1 MKFRTIDIEGDGL
14 KSSINQK
21 LFPNGNHFDPDT
33 IMWCITFC
41 NQDYD
46 TLTLVKKLPSVKRM
60 VHGVKDMLNSSY
72 HELTTVIP
80 KFIDNHE
87 IIEFT
92 DWNEFLKEI
101 TWQIMISEGDIY
113 SKGYGKYNYDAMVLK
128 ANYERNNI
136 YDGVSK
142 LIKSVNPTKWDKT
155 FEQVKNYIIPNQEF
169 TERGIKHNI
178 EDAIQLAQR
187 INNKEVNN
195 DRSGSKN

>member
-41 NQDYD
+41 DQDYD

-128 ANYERNNI
+128 ANYERNNV

-187 INNKEVNN
+187 INNKEV
-195 DRSGSKN
+195 KYV

>member
-41 NQDYD
+41 DQDYD
-46 TLTLVKKLPSVKRM
+46 TLTLVKKLPPEKRM

-72 HELTTVIP
+72 HEITTVIP
-80 KFIDNHE
+80 KVIDNHE

-92 DWNEFLKEI
+92 DWQEFLKEI

-113 SKGYGKYNYDAMVLK
+113 SKGYGEYNYDAMVLK
-128 ANYERNNI
+128 ANYERNNV

-142 LIKSVNPTKWDKT
+142 LIKAVNPTKWNKT
-155 FEQVKNYIIPNQEF
+155 FEQVKNYIVPNQEF

-187 INNKEVNN
+187 INSKEV
-195 DRSGSKN
+195 KQ

>member
-1 MKFRTIDIEGDGL
+1 MKFRTIDIEGDGNTT
-14 KSSINQK
+14 INK
-21 LFPNGNHFDPDT
+21 RLFPDGNHFDPDT

-41 NQDYD
+41 DQDYN
-46 TLTLVKKLPSVKRM
+46 TLTLVKKLPPETRVIN
-60 VHGVKDMLNSSY
+60 GVTGKGKTNSY
-72 HELTTVIP
+72 HEITTVIP
-80 KFIDNHE
+80 KVIDNHE

-92 DWNEFLKEI
+92 DWNDYLKEI
-101 TWQIMISEGDIY
+101 TWQIMISDGDIY

-155 FEQVKNYIIPNQEF
+155 FEQVKNYRVPNQEF

-187 INNKEVNN
+187 INNKEI
-195 DRSGSKN
+195 K

>member
-128 ANYERNNI
+128 ANYERNNV

-195 DRSGSKN
+195 DRTGSKN

>member
-1 MKFRTIDIEGDGL
+1 MWRVIRDGL

-41 NQDYD
+41 DQDYN

-72 HELTTVIP
+72 HEITTVIP
-80 KFIDNHE
+80 KAIDNHE

-92 DWNEFLKEI
+92 DWQEFLKEI

-128 ANYERNNI
+128 VNYERNNV

-142 LIKSVNPTKWDKT
+142 LIKSVIPTKWDKT

-187 INNKEVNN
+187 INNKEV
-195 DRSGSKN
+195 K

>member
-41 NQDYD
+41 DQDYN

-80 KFIDNHE
+80 KVIDNHE

-92 DWNEFLKEI
+92 EWNEFLKEI

-128 ANYERNNI
+128 ANYERNNVF
-136 YDGVSK
+136 DGVSK
-142 LIKSVNPTKWDKT
+142 LIKSVIPTKWDKT
-155 FEQVKNYIIPNQEF
+155 FEQVKNYIVPNQEF

-187 INNKEVNN
+187 INNKEVN
-195 DRSGSKN
+195 

>member
-72 HELTTVIP
+72 HEITTVIP
-80 KFIDNHE
+80 KVIDNHE

>member
-1 MKFRTIDIEGDGL
+1 MKFRTIDIEGDGI
-14 KSSINQK
+14 KVSINQK

-41 NQDYD
+41 DQDYN
-46 TLTLVKKLPSVKRM
+46 TLTLVKKLPPETRVIN
-60 VHGVKDMLNSSY
+60 GVTGKGRTSSY
-72 HELTTVIP
+72 HETSTIIP

-92 DWNEFLKEI
+92 EWDEYLKEI
-101 TWQIMISEGDIY
+101 TWQIMISDGDIY
-113 SKGYGKYNYDAMVLK
+113 SKGYGKYNYDAMVLN
-128 ANYERNNI
+128 ANYKRNNI

-142 LIKSVNPTKWDKT
+142 LIKPVNPTKWDKT
-155 FEQVKNYIIPNQEF
+155 FEQVKNYRIPNQEF

-187 INNKEVNN
+187 INNKEV
-195 DRSGSKN
+195 K

>member
-41 NQDYD
+41 DQDYD
-46 TLTLVKKLPSVKRM
+46 TLTLVKKLPPEKRK

-72 HELTTVIP
+72 HEITTVIP
-80 KFIDNHE
+80 KVIDNHE

-92 DWNEFLKEI
+92 DWQEFLKEI

-128 ANYERNNI
+128 ANYERNNV

-155 FEQVKNYIIPNQEF
+155 FEQVKNYIVPNQEF

-187 INNKEVNN
+187 INNKEI
-195 DRSGSKN
+195 K

>member
-1 MKFRTIDIEGDGL
+1 MWRVIRDGL

-41 NQDYD
+41 DQDYN
-46 TLTLVKKLPSVKRM
+46 TLTLVKKLPPEKRM

-72 HELTTVIP
+72 HEITTVIP
-80 KFIDNHE
+80 KIIDNHE

-92 DWNEFLKEI
+92 DWQEFLKEI

-113 SKGYGKYNYDAMVLK
+113 SKGYGEYNYDAMVLK
-128 ANYERNNI
+128 ANYERNNV

-155 FEQVKNYIIPNQEF
+155 FEQVKNYIVPNQEF

-187 INNKEVNN
+187 INNKEI
-195 DRSGSKN
+195 K

>member
-1 MKFRTIDIEGDGL
+1 MWRVIRDGL

-41 NQDYD
+41 DQDYN
-46 TLTLVKKLPSVKRM
+46 TLTLVKKLPPDRRM
-60 VHGVKDMLNSSY
+60 VRGVTDMLNSSY
-72 HELTTVIP
+72 HEITTVIP
-80 KFIDNHE
+80 NSIDNHQ

-92 DWNEFLKEI
+92 NWNDYLKEI

-128 ANYERNNI
+128 ANYERNNV

-155 FEQVKNYIIPNQEF
+155 FEQVKNYIVPNQEF

-187 INNKEVNN
+187 INNKEI
-195 DRSGSKN
+195 K

>member
-41 NQDYD
+41 DQDYD
-46 TLTLVKKLPSVKRM
+46 TLTLVKKLPPEKRM

-72 HELTTVIP
+72 HEITTVIP
-80 KFIDNHE
+80 KVIDNHE

-92 DWNEFLKEI
+92 DWQEFLKEI

-128 ANYERNNI
+128 ANYERNNV

-155 FEQVKNYIIPNQEF
+155 FEQVKNYIVPNQEF

-187 INNKEVNN
+187 INNKEV
-195 DRSGSKN
+195 K